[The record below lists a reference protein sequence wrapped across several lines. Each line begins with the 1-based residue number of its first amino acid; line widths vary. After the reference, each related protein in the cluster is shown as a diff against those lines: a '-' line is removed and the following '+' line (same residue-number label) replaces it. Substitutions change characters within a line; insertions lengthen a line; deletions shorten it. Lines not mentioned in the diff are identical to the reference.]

1 MKRFADHREV
11 LPDYPGGVYAVNRK
25 WAGENRALVVGYLHA
40 WNDAL
45 RWAQDEKN
53 RDEAITILA
62 AAEKIDEQAA
72 ASRLRQSPKSGGLN
86 LAGLQTVLDL
96 RVKFELT
103 PPMGKD
109 LAKYYDE
116 GFYHETSNQ

>member
-25 WAGENRALVVGYLHA
+25 WAGENRALVVGYLRA

-53 RDEAITILA
+53 RDEAIKILA
-62 AAEKIDEQAA
+62 AAEKIDEKAA
-72 ASRLRQSPKSGGLN
+72 ANRLRQSPKSGGLN
-86 LAGLQTVLDL
+86 LAGAANRARSARAIRAHAADGERFGEVL
-96 RVKFELT
+96 
-103 PPMGKD
+103 
-109 LAKYYDE
+109 
-116 GFYHETSNQ
+116 

>member
-1 MKRFADHREV
+1 MGRREP
-11 LPDYPGGVYAVNRK
+11 L
-25 WAGENRALVVGYLHA
+25 LVVGYLRA

-45 RWAQDEKN
+45 HWAQDEKN
-53 RDEAITILA
+53 HDEAIKILA

-72 ASRLRQSPKSGGLN
+72 ANRLRQSPTSGDLN

-109 LAKYYDE
+109 LAKYFDE
-116 GFYHETSNQ
+116 SIYHEASNQ